1 MVTDQQVRRLFK
13 LSNTEETQEIAASKA
28 GMDVKTARKYLRA
41 RRLPGEMKVERHWRT
56 RKDAFEDVW
65 REVREQ
71 LSTNP
76 GLEAQTIFV
85 ALQKQ
90 YKGSSVFHSD
100 RLLDRPKCDPICTA
114 RSGQSRESAAFIIA
128 TGGQQRRKRHA
139 WPFSGPVALSVHTA
153 AYWIPDPVSAR
164 NQLRSRF
171 RAIHDYL

>member
-65 REVREQ
+65 PEVREQ
-71 LSTNP
+71 LSANP

-85 ALQKQ
+85 ALQKR
-90 YKGSSVFHSD
+90 YPERFADG
-100 RLLDRPKCDPICTA
+100 
-114 RSGQSRESAAFIIA
+114 
-128 TGGQQRRKRHA
+128 
-139 WPFSGPVALSVHTA
+139 
-153 AYWIPDPVSAR
+153 
-164 NQLRSRF
+164 QLRTLQRKVKHW
-171 RAIHDYL
+171 RATEGPAQEVYFVQEHRAGRAVRIRLHAFDGTGHHDRR